1 MLPAVYLM
9 ESRKGGGALYCT
21 ENAFCALH
29 GNSAQSQGSVGTWA
43 NSKSRAST
51 VCGQG
56 CSKGPRG
63 ECQQGCEELG
73 GQVGVRACGYSSSRP
88 PHCPGDSS
96 MPGSGYGLWSSV
108 SLGIVPGKANL
119 AT

>member
-1 MLPAVYLM
+1 MLPAVYPM